1 LDEAPGNP
9 NSDDTGIYGQ
19 GREMTTQTQQFIELS
34 DVIALRCEC
43 RHCKAVLLIPIPGDI
58 NGALLKCPKCKHEW
72 AGQEHVGTKEP
83 DVQRF
88 VDSLRVYLN

>member
-1 LDEAPGNP
+1 
-9 NSDDTGIYGQ
+9 
-19 GREMTTQTQQFIELS
+19 MTTQTQQFIELL

-58 NGALLKCPKCKHEW
+58 NGALLKCPKCKNEW
-72 AGQEHVGTKEP
+72 AGQEHVGTREP

-88 VDSLRVYLN
+88 VDSLRLLSELKLGCSLTLETKTTIPTTKA

>member
-1 LDEAPGNP
+1 
-9 NSDDTGIYGQ
+9 
-19 GREMTTQTQQFIELS
+19 MTTQTQQFIELS

-88 VDSLRVYLN
+88 VDSLRFLSELKMGCSLTLETKTTPPTTKA